1 MSEFRWNQAKVLD
14 LTSLVSSQSAP
25 IHHLF
30 PWDREEVDEKT
41 KLEEELAGFRKAY
54 ANSNAWNAKP
64 EARNRRRN
72 LEEVIQTNIE
82 ERAANRRALYE
93 MLNDLNNERDGEQ
106 SGADREVSAG
116 ENGQV
121 LS

>member
-1 MSEFRWNQAKVLD
+1 MSESHENKAKVSD
-14 LTSLVSSQSAP
+14 LTSPLSSQAAP

-54 ANSNAWNAKP
+54 ASSNAWNAKP
-64 EARNRRRN
+64 EARKRRRN
-72 LEEVIQTNIE
+72 LEEVIQADIE

-93 MLNDLNNERDGEQ
+93 MLNDLNDEQDGGH
-106 SGADREVSAG
+106 SGAGQEVSAG
-116 ENGQV
+116 DNGQV

>member
-1 MSEFRWNQAKVLD
+1 
-14 LTSLVSSQSAP
+14 
-25 IHHLF
+25 
-30 PWDREEVDEKT
+30 
-41 KLEEELAGFRKAY
+41 LEEELAGFRQAY

-64 EARNRRRN
+64 EARKRRRN

-93 MLNDLNNERDGEQ
+93 MLNDLNDEQ
-106 SGADREVSAG
+106 DVRHNGAGQEGLAG
-116 ENGQV
+116 ENGHV